1 MTIRQIEHTAP
12 PGGTHYAY
20 PARSSATYS
29 LANWTTHRVQLVELA
44 APNLGNYQGNVD
56 DEKGMVWY
64 IFSGASQPSDW
75 GQAVAVVDF
84 SLAVD
89 VDGFTLEES
98 LRLMAAVLVGE
109 VSGAGTTTERFEAI
123 DGSKERVAAV
133 TDRFGNRTSITR
145 DAT

>member
-1 MTIRQIEHTAP
+1 MPTMQIEYTDG
-12 PGGTHYAY
+12 PGGVYYAF
-20 PARSSATYS
+20 PRGQS
-29 LANWTTHRVQLVELA
+29 LANWTTLRVLLTEPA
-44 APNLGNYQGNVD
+44 APNTGVYRASVD
-56 DEKGMVWY
+56 TDDADQWY
-64 IFSGASQPSDW
+64 IFAGASQPSNW

-98 LRLMAAVLVGE
+98 LRLMASVLVGR
-109 VSGAGTTTERFEAI
+109 VSGAGTATERFEAI
-123 DGSKERVAAV
+123 DGSKERVAAA